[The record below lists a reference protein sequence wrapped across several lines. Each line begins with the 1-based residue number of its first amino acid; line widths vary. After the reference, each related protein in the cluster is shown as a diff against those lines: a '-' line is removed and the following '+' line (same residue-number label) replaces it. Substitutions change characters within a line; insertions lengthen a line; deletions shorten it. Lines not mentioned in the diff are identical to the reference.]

1 MTERAGAPR
10 RRSGA
15 HSPRVTPV
23 DMVAGSL
30 KVLGGSAQDPP
41 ALPPLSVLKQNVSVR
56 VEAVLLFTPGTLN
69 PK

>member
-1 MTERAGAPR
+1 MTHIRRQHRRPDTVTERAGAPR

-30 KVLGGSAQDPP
+30 KVLGAAHEIHQ
-41 ALPPLSVLKQNVSVR
+41 R
-56 VEAVLLFTPGTLN
+56 CLL
-69 PK
+69 